1 MMVRCTDESYPPWYR
16 QKRNISYATS
26 PGSLQDSYIRE
37 AFALSITK
45 SKGHHPAPARAP
57 PYNNPRIQGNSSSGR
72 SEMKAIR
79 VHEYGGPEVLSYEEV
94 PVPEPG
100 SGEARVRLSASGVN
114 FIDVYQRTGTY
125 PMELPFTLGLE
136 GAGEVE
142 AVGEGVEE
150 ISPGDYVA
158 FTMVQGAYAE
168 YIVAPVEKLVP
179 FNVTLVE
186 ARMAA
191 AVILQGMTAH
201 YLTHSTFPVQAGQK
215 VLVHAAAGGVGLL
228 LCQLAKMRG
237 AMVIGTVSTEE
248 KARLA
253 KGAGADEVI
262 LYTEQDFVEE
272 TKRITGGEGVHVVYD
287 SVGKDTFDGGLD
299 CLQRRGYM
307 VLFGGS
313 SGQVPP
319 VDLQILNTK
328 GSLFATRPKLADYIT
343 TREELLWRAESLFTW
358 IGQNNLDVRI
368 GGTYELADAKLA
380 HQDLEGR
387 KTTGK
392 LILIP

>member
-1 MMVRCTDESYPPWYR
+1 
-16 QKRNISYATS
+16 
-26 PGSLQDSYIRE
+26 
-37 AFALSITK
+37 
-45 SKGHHPAPARAP
+45 
-57 PYNNPRIQGNSSSGR
+57 
-72 SEMKAIR
+72 MKAIR
-79 VHEYGGPEVLSYEEV
+79 VNEYGGPEVLSYEDV
-94 PVPEPG
+94 PDPEPG
-100 SGEARVRLSASGVN
+100 PGQARVRLAASGVN
-114 FIDVYQRTGTY
+114 FIDVYQRTGVY
-125 PMELPFTLGLE
+125 PMDLPFIAGQE

-150 ISPGDYVA
+150 ISPGDFVA
-158 FTMVQGAYAE
+158 FAGVPGAYAE
-168 YIVAPVEKLVP
+168 YVVAPVERLVP
-179 FNVTLVE
+179 FNVTYVE

-191 AVILQGMTAH
+191 AVMLQGMTAH
-201 YLTHSTFPVQAGQK
+201 YLTHSTFPVQEGQS

-237 AMVIGTVSTEE
+237 ATVIGTAGTEE
-248 KARLA
+248 KAKLA

-299 CLQRRGYM
+299 SLRPRGYM

-319 VDLQILNTK
+319 IDLQILNQK
-328 GSLFATRPKLADYIT
+328 GSLFVTRPKLADHT
-343 TREELLWRAESLFTW
+343 ATREELLWRAESLFTW

-368 GGTYELADAKLA
+368 GGTYKLSEADGA
-380 HQDLEGR
+380 HRDLEGR